1 MVHVIITGGSSGI
14 GLAVARRYLERGASV
29 TLIGRDTNR
38 LAGARDRLQFDTGC
52 PEGRIHLGQAD
63 VADEIQLERVIA
75 AAEAVHGACDILVAS
90 AGVVAPAEFHL
101 QEAQEFRRQI
111 DTNLVGAV
119 NAVRAVYAGMKACGR
134 GRILIVSSGA
144 ALIGIFGYAAYCA
157 SKSALLGFV
166 EALRLEATPHGI
178 DVSICFPPDTDTP
191 QLAAERLVRP
201 AQAEAMM
208 KAGGAWSADAV
219 AARIVRA
226 LDRRERTIYFTASIF
241 LLGRFGSVVRPFV
254 YWWFE
259 RKRVR
264 VR

>member
-14 GLAVARRYLERGASV
+14 GLAVARCYLQRGSAV
-29 TLIGRDTNR
+29 TLVGRDAAR
-38 LAGARDRLQFDTGC
+38 LTAARERLCAETGC
-52 PEGRIHLGQAD
+52 PHERIHLGQAD
-63 VADEIQLERVIA
+63 VADEIQLENVIA
-75 AAEAVHGACDILVAS
+75 AAEATHGACDILVAS

-101 QEAQEFRRQI
+101 QEAQDFRRQI

-119 NAVRAVYAGMKACGR
+119 NAVRAVYAGMKAR
-134 GRILIVSSGA
+134 GQGKILLVSSGA

-157 SKSALLGFV
+157 SKAALLGFV
-166 EALRLEATPHGI
+166 EALRLEAAAHGI

-201 AQAEAMM
+201 AEAEAMM
-208 KAGGAWSADAV
+208 KAGGAWSAEAV

-226 LDRRERTIYFTASIF
+226 LDRNERTVYFTTTIF